1 MVREVRSLK
10 RLLLKTSQAVDLL
23 GEIVN
28 QPTIASITEKFTSM
42 IRYGWHE
49 VLENKELLTKSSK
62 VIYEEMMSYLKK
74 KKRTAQHNISSGEL
88 SATKNRYCVVTGQT
102 YTIKARPDNEDDED
116 QYETKR
122 WGGKQENDCIVCS
135 ERGKKANHNVRYC
148 PIWTNLTVGER
159 KELVKC
165 EKHIFDDEHTTDNC
179 TMEIGKCRFC
189 YRDNAHHWLMCD
201 KLYPVAASTTSKAAK
216 VTASDVLL
224 KTLKVKTEKPGRLLG
239 VLEDNAST
247 DNYIL
252 EATAIELNLKPIRDI
267 VLEIE
272 GINSTKRIN
281 SKVYWVPLVDVKKRV
296 HYVKCY
302 SLEKITED
310 SQPIN
315 SEIYRKICKKVKVRP
330 VLEHLEATGW
340 SQCPVCFAPIT
351 QERLRSHL
359 FASHNTNF
367 SKLCSDSLTPRDGGG
382 FLCSE
387 PCDLELQSA
396 QLFILHNSLNS
407 SHWANTNRR
416 NLLVATSNGQG
427 AGPRDQ
433 EGNAEENVIFSFRK
447 KKFYLCE

>member
-1 MVREVRSLK
+1 M
-10 RLLLKTSQAVDLL
+10 KTSQAVDLL

-302 SLEKITED
+302 ALEKITED

-315 SEIYRKICKKVKVRP
+315 SEIYRKICKKVKVDPGRVPRP
-330 VLEHLEATGW
+330 VTIDVLLSTRSNYLMSNKVRAEAGSLQLYAGLLGETVSGTSSLLTNEHIKSYPNKAA
-340 SQCPVCFAPIT
+340 PVISSVKKAKVIEMDKVRNN
-351 QERLRSHL
+351 Q
-359 FASHNTNF
+359 
-367 SKLCSDSLTPRDGGG
+367 KLAE
-382 FLCSE
+382 SE
-387 PCDLELQSA
+387 TKLK
-396 QLFILHNSLNS
+396 I
-407 SHWANTNRR
+407 
-416 NLLVATSNGQG
+416 
-427 AGPRDQ
+427 
-433 EGNAEENVIFSFRK
+433 
-447 KKFYLCE
+447 YL